1 VQKTVTPRPHVWL
14 HVGTP
19 KTGTTSIQA
28 FLKSQPGFLASS
40 GYRLITCPRG
50 KPNFKH
56 LTLAS
61 LLPSRRPLIK
71 MRGMPSALGLPFM
84 KWRVRRSIAKQISE
98 SSSGQFI
105 VSNES
110 LSYLRHAGEIEA
122 LRSLFPAECRFSAI
136 LVLRDKQDFLA
147 SRRKQIL
154 KQKLPISKVNGSSTY
169 VEADSW
175 LVDYDSVASAFS
187 KIAGEVKV
195 IDYDLAMR
203 TDNNIIPAF
212 LATLGVRTIPE
223 AVDSYFLNKKS

>member
-1 VQKTVTPRPHVWL
+1 MEDTVTTPPHVWL

-28 FLKSQPGFLASS
+28 FLKSQPGFLAAS
-40 GYRLITCPRG
+40 GYSLITCPRG

-61 LLPSRRPLIK
+61 LLPFRRPLIK
-71 MRGMPSALGLPFM
+71 MRGMPTALGLHFM
-84 KWRVRRSIAKQISE
+84 RWRVRRSIARQISK
-98 SSSGQFI
+98 SSSSQFI

-110 LSYLRHAGEIEA
+110 LSYLRHVEEVQA
-122 LRSLFPAECRFSAI
+122 LRSLFPAECRFTAI

-154 KQKLPISKVNGSSTY
+154 KQRLPISEVNGSSTY

-175 LVDYDSVASAFS
+175 LVDYESIESVFS

-195 IDYDLAMR
+195 IDYDLALR

-212 LATLGVRTIPE
+212 LATLGMRTIPG
-223 AVDSYFLNKKS
+223 AVDPYFLNK